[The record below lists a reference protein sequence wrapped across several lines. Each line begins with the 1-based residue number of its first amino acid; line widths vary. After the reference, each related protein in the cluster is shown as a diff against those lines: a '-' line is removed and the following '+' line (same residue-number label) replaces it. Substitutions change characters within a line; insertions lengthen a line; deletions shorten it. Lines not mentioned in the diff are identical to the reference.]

1 MKDGVAERSERKP
14 RRGTPE
20 KPVTYGKTYRTN
32 GSPSNYMKSQ
42 RAERAIEERVIGK
55 RLDAGLLYHKFPQ
68 QFSAER
74 RRIALLTPYSGGNL
88 GDAAIQDAVIANL
101 RLRLPNAQFSGLTLN
116 DDNFMRR
123 HGTGAFPLY
132 ASRRPFYRWPRQSVA
147 DPWHAESC
155 AGPARTRHLVLSA
168 LKQLLSRTP
177 GLGSCLKAIYSF
189 ASRAYGEFLHSVRG
203 YRFLRMHHLLIVSG
217 GGQLDEEWGGPW
229 GHPFALFKWAVL
241 ARIARVPYA
250 IASVGACKLD
260 SVGCRLFLAAALR
273 LAQYRS
279 YRDKNSRE
287 AAKRLLRGAA
297 LDPVVP
303 DMAFTVSPPAEIQSI
318 SRDRLVIAVSPIAY
332 ARPGSWAHE
341 NTALYDRYLK
351 EMANVILQL
360 LRQGHFL
367 AIACSSLGDDD
378 RVVPEILE
386 RLDDEAKQRF
396 AQQLHIPTI
405 TSWKDFTALLMDVD
419 FLIASRLHS
428 TILAFVVG
436 TPTIAISFDPKV
448 DWVMEDLG
456 QTDYLLHISDF
467 RAADVVEALHR
478 LQIRRDTAVKQIAS
492 YLQSIPSASKLQYDT
507 LAKLALNWERRRS

>member
-1 MKDGVAERSERKP
+1 MTGQVAD
-14 RRGTPE
+14 
-20 KPVTYGKTYRTN
+20 N
-32 GSPSNYMKSQ
+32 AND
-42 RAERAIEERVIGK
+42 ERACGQQRGA
-55 RLDAGLLYHKFPQ
+55 AGLLVHESRQKLP
-68 QFSAER
+68 AKR
-74 RRIALLTPYSGGNL
+74 PRIALLTPYSGRNL
-88 GDAAIQDAVIANL
+88 GDAAIQDAIIGNL
-101 RLRLPNAQFSGLTLN
+101 RLRLPNSQYSGLTIN
-116 DDNFMRR
+116 GDNFMER
-123 HGTGAFPLY
+123 HGTDAFPLY
-132 ASRRPFYRWPRQSVA
+132 ASRLPLYRSNVRSVTDHRHDGSSVRPASA
-147 DPWHAESC
+147 SSL
-155 AGPARTRHLVLSA
+155 TSSLVR
-168 LKQLLSRTP
+168 LLGRAP
-177 GLGSCLKAIYSF
+177 LLGSCLKAVHSF
-189 ASRAYGEFLHSVRG
+189 AERVCGELLHCIRG
-203 YRFLRMHHLLIVSG
+203 YRFLRTHDLLIVSG

-341 NTALYDRYLK
+341 NAALYDRYLQ

-367 AIACSSLGDDD
+367 AIGCSSLGDDD